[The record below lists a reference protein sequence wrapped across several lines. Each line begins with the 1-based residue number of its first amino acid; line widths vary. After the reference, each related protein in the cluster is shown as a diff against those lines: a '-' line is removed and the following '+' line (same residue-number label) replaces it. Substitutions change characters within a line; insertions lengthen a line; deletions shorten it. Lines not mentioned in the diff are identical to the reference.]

1 MHIDRTEDEGLSD
14 AEQRLAY
21 RDATAANAHLESV
34 YGFRPPSVY
43 FVQRR
48 PDGPIKI
55 GHAHQLSAR
64 FAAFYTACPDPV
76 IVRAVVPGGQSL
88 EHWFHRRHLQRQL
101 FNEWY
106 TAPGA
111 IIEDAREFANRH
123 AEAYADT
130 GDIGAALR
138 AALRHT
144 DPVLADVERL
154 YNNGVALAEIAA
166 LAGMGPGEFRA
177 FTDKM
182 RALGFEL
189 GYRRVFASRASR
201 SPRFERPAPELGSR
215 PRMLG

>member
-14 AEQRLAY
+14 AEERLAY

-55 GHAHQLSAR
+55 GHAHQLGAR
-64 FAAFYTACPDPV
+64 FAAFYNSCPDPV
-76 IVRAVVPGGQSL
+76 IARAVVPGGQPL
-88 EHWFHRRHLQRQL
+88 EHWFHRRHLERQL

-106 TAPGA
+106 EDADT
-111 IIEDAREFANRH
+111 IIADAREFANRH
-123 AEAYADT
+123 AEAFADT
-130 GDIGAALR
+130 NDVEAALL
-138 AALRHT
+138 AVLRHA
-144 DPVLADVERL
+144 DPVIADVERL
-154 YNNGVALAEIAA
+154 YNNGVTLPEIAR

-177 FTDKM
+177 FADKM

-189 GYRRVFASRASR
+189 GYRRVFASRE
-201 SPRFERPAPELGSR
+201 PRHERPVPEMSHVRLLG
-215 PRMLG
+215 

>member
-64 FAAFYTACPDPV
+64 FAAFYNSCPDPV
-76 IVRAVVPGGQSL
+76 LARVVIPGGQSL
-88 EHWFHRRHLQRQL
+88 EHWFHRRHLERHL

-106 TAPGA
+106 
-111 IIEDAREFANRH
+111 EDADTIIADACEFASRH
-123 AEAYADT
+123 AEAYAHTD
-130 GDIGAALR
+130 DVGAALL
-138 AALRHT
+138 AVLRHV

-154 YNNGVALAEIAA
+154 YNNGVKLPEIAR

-177 FTDKM
+177 FADKM

-189 GYRRVFASRASR
+189 GYRRVFASRE
-201 SPRFERPAPELGSR
+201 PRHERPVPEVSRVRLLG
-215 PRMLG
+215 